1 MDRVDLEEVKANLF
15 GNLSR
20 ETADDYWTCLRA
32 FLAAKLTKYEF
43 DCQIYAILEG
53 RQESVALHNH
63 LIRSLIRN
71 AYNAVP
77 SFAVPSSGLKRESD
91 AAAGAPS
98 AKRLK
103 TAAAA
108 AAKAAAAPGA
118 SSIVRTR
125 VAPRRPSPVV
135 RQLGSDHLRLAHDF
149 GGATSPS
156 SWALR
161 NRMYKIATEAGL
173 TEISPEAVNLM
184 THAMEHHLKDIL
196 DACKRTKTLTPSGLA
211 TAASSTT
218 TSPASTAS
226 ARSFS
231 PHTVFNQPEGNTIS
245 ARDMLTMVQHRPY
258 LLGEDLPVNQERI
271 LLIQEDY

>member
-118 SSIVRTR
+118 SSIVH
-125 VAPRRPSPVV
+125 
-135 RQLGSDHLRLAHDF
+135 HLRLAHDF